1 MDLKYCELC
10 INFNKENYCCEPNW
24 WTSLNM
30 NKLFVCPCLVL
41 GKGKY
46 KFKHIREVLKT
57 NPKYVKLLLQNKA
70 EIKLDEE
77 QLDFL
82 KQQIPLLIQEEI
94 LKTKT
99 YLTTLKE
106 FI

>member
-46 KFKHIREVLKT
+46 KFNRHYI
-57 NPKYVKLLLQNKA
+57 
-70 EIKLDEE
+70 
-77 QLDFL
+77 
-82 KQQIPLLIQEEI
+82 
-94 LKTKT
+94 
-99 YLTTLKE
+99 
-106 FI
+106 

>member
-1 MDLKYCELC
+1 MDLKYYEPW
-10 INFNKENYCCEPNW
+10 INFNKENYSSETN
-24 WTSLNM
+24 WTSLNL
-30 NKLFVCPCLVL
+30 NKLLVCPCLVL

-57 NPKYVKLLLQNKA
+57 DPKYVKLLLQNKA
-70 EIKLDEE
+70 DIKLDEE

-94 LKTKT
+94 LKTET

-106 FI
+106 VI